1 MREPQS
7 SVAQEVEREIT
18 MVSHTSTAATQRGAE
33 RGEIRSAEIGK
44 FAALEVAPD
53 GLDRIQ
59 VRRIGWQPLD
69 AQPLART
76 GQIAQHYATLVRRQ
90 SIPDEDHWL
99 TAEVTLQLPEKR
111 DEGAVGVRAG
121 LRVKEE
127 ACASA
132 IPPEGQRRRHRQPL
146 PGAADMS
153 QDGRVAPRGPRAA
166 DDGLLREPAFVL
178 EDEPRAAPLG
188 VFFSCVQR
196 RVFQRVI
203 AASSRSRARRAGR
216 WSDQPNRRSSRQTWL
231 GWCRMPVSRS
241 MTWAMRGSVHRSV
254 LNPCRPGPARSAWST
269 FASSVAPNRGRRPAR
284 PAPFNPVRPLFF
296 HAWYQWWALTRV
308 TPSVRATATCDSPRA
323 NSRAACSRRA
333 SIAAKSR
340 DVVGMRQHAI
350 VPVKSVSL
358 FCKSQ

>member
-1 MREPQS
+1 MFYGAGLAGLFR
-7 SVAQEVEREIT
+7 
-18 MVSHTSTAATQRGAE
+18 HAAVYVDKILRGAKPGDLPIE
-33 RGEIRSAEIGK
+33 
-44 FAALEVAPD
+44 
-53 GLDRIQ
+53 
-59 VRRIGWQPLD
+59 QP
-69 AQPLART
+69 T
-76 GQIAQHYATLVRRQ
+76 
-90 SIPDEDHWL
+90 
-99 TAEVTLQLPEKR
+99 EVTLQLPEKR

-296 HAWYQWWALTRV
+296 HAWCQRPPHSDPPGSGKLSHPGSAIGSHPVERDRIPFSFSPSPEILAGALQLQEV
-308 TPSVRATATCDSPRA
+308 TSGGTEESGDRHP
-323 NSRAACSRRA
+323 
-333 SIAAKSR
+333 
-340 DVVGMRQHAI
+340 
-350 VPVKSVSL
+350 
-358 FCKSQ
+358 